1 MPNAAA
7 RKLEDQKSVVFAFGL
22 PLMDQPRT
30 PRHHFHNGVLF
41 AEKVSGRRNAVTA
54 EIIHRPA
61 ARLLNVPEMG
71 TVRPAVR
78 FRERTQSTRPMPP
91 CSMVCRART
100 THGANT
106 SVSAYPCIAPER
118 LAASSMVFAS
128 ARLRASGFVQTWF
141 FPARDKVSDTGRCTS
156 FGSAIK

>member
-78 FRERTQSTRPMPP
+78 FPRAHPGDRAIARVRT
-91 CSMVCRART
+91 
-100 THGANT
+100 
-106 SVSAYPCIAPER
+106 R
-118 LAASSMVFAS
+118 LARASPASGKS
-128 ARLRASGFVQTWF
+128 ARFRISGH
-141 FPARDKVSDTGRCTS
+141 R
-156 FGSAIK
+156 